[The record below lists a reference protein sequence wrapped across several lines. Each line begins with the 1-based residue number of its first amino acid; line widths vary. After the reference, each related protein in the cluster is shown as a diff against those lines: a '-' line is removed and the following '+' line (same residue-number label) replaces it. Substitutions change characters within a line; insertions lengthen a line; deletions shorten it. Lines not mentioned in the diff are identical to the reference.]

1 MVYPAPMGLPSG
13 FRGALLLAI
22 SSSLFAC
29 ASTTSIETGGGAG
42 ATTTGTG
49 GRGAGGSGGG
59 GSGGATTSSET
70 TTSTTSSTTGFVAGA
85 CPAGSFATGLD
96 LTNQLVC
103 APLTP
108 FARETIN
115 DGCSV
120 YLGWRDGCTDCD
132 LPPTKWGHAS
142 PAGCENGAGADDTCT
157 TPTLDGVG
165 VQLFGLNF
173 DGNVNSDDKI
183 HLGFHCPSPDF
194 ASAGGPCA
202 QGTYATSIAADGQ
215 ATCVAASAP
224 VLDHVNKRCGLY
236 FGWRDACDGCTSA
249 PDRWG
254 QVSPLACTLGSG
266 APSTCTEAPLGDTAV
281 QLFGLSTGGD
291 VDGND
296 KLYMA
301 LHCDDPQAGTTT
313 TKGTC
318 PPGQL
323 ITSIAEDGTL
333 GCENPAKV
341 VADYFDAHCTVY
353 FGWRDGCDGCT
364 DPPAKWGRIR
374 HGFCTNDNGVDNTCT
389 QTVLGG
395 KTLEM
400 LGLNTDGDV
409 NGDDKLYVG
418 LRCD

>member
-1 MVYPAPMGLPSG
+1 MLFPSSARAA
-13 FRGALLLAI
+13 FLLAL
-22 SSSLFAC
+22 STSLVAC
-29 ASTTSIETGGGAG
+29 ASSTAIETGGAG
-42 ATTTGTG
+42 GTTTSTG
-49 GRGAGGSGGG
+49 GRGPGGSGGG
-59 GSGGATTSSET
+59 GSGGATTSS
-70 TTSTTSSTTGFVAGA
+70 TTSTTTTTTMKGFVAGA

-96 LTNQLVC
+96 LQNQLLC

-108 FARETIN
+108 LARDAIN
-115 DGCSV
+115 AGCSV
-120 YLGWRDGCTDCD
+120 YLGWRDACSGCD

-142 PAGCENGAGADDTCT
+142 QAGCENGAGADDTCT
-157 TPTLDGVG
+157 TPTLDGAG
-165 VQLFGLNF
+165 IQMFGLDF
-173 DGNVNSDDKI
+173 DGDVNTDDKI
-183 HLGFHCPSPDF
+183 HLGFYCPSPDY
-194 ASAGGPCA
+194 AMVDGPCG
-202 QGTYATSIAADGQ
+202 QGTYATSIAADGK

-224 VLDHVNKRCGLY
+224 VMDHVGTRCGLY

-254 QVSPLACTLGSG
+254 RAGPTGCTIG
-266 APSTCTEAPLGDTAV
+266 LGDTGTCTPTMLGDETV
-281 QLFGLSTGGD
+281 QLFGLNTGGD

-301 LHCDDPQAGTTT
+301 LDCEEPKTGTTA

-333 GCENPAKV
+333 GCEVPAKV

-353 FGWRDGCDGCT
+353 FGWRDGCGACT
-364 DPPAKWGRIR
+364 DAPDKWGRVR
-374 HGFCTNDNGVDNTCT
+374 HGFCTNDNGVDSTCT
-389 QTVLGG
+389 ETILGG

-400 LGLNTDGDV
+400 FGINTDGDV

-418 LRCD
+418 FRCD